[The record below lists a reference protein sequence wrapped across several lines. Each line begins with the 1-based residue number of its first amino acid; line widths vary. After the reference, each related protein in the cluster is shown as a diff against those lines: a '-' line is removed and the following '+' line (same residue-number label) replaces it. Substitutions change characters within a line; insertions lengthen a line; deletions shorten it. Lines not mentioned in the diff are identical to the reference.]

1 MGTVNLKTGLSPAV
15 WGAGVGVLLLGF
27 VHFLTTAGG
36 GDGLL
41 RPIQGSF
48 FDFIGSYFSF
58 FFTTVAG
65 LIVLVATIVIYIAAT
80 VSVQGTSGT
89 EKDFTAVTRGLLIGI
104 GSGMNGLLAYNIY
117 GGWFGQ
123 TVGLIL
129 GIILFVLGFIAAFS
143 VVSQSGVYQGFV
155 GWLSWLA
162 PMSWVVLGIGLLLL
176 VISLILGLVGLA
188 GVDFLKLGGDASA
201 GTSVKGKYADASW
214 STGTFFLIGGLGSN
228 ANYAKTAYNMG
239 NIAFIHR
246 KASSDHTAHESG
258 HNLSLFVFGWIV
270 HLIGAVDENVIG
282 YHATAFTELLAES
295 HDPSSGAKLAM
306 WV

>member
-1 MGTVNLKTGLSPAV
+1 M
-15 WGAGVGVLLLGF
+15 LLLGF
-27 VHFLTTAGG
+27 VHFLTSAGG

-58 FFTTVAG
+58 FFATVPG

-117 GGWFGQ
+117 GDWFGQ
-123 TVGLIL
+123 TVGLIF
-129 GIILFVLGFIAAFS
+129 GIVLFALGFIAAFS

-162 PMSWVVLGIGLLLL
+162 PMSWIVLGIGLLLL
-176 VISLILGLVGLA
+176 VVSLILGLVGLA
-188 GVDFLKLGGDASA
+188 DVDFLKLGGDASA

-214 STGTFFLIGGLGSN
+214 STGTFFLIGGIGSN

-239 NIAFIHR
+239 NVAFIHR

-270 HLIGAVDENVIG
+270 HLIGAVDENIVG
-282 YHATAFTELLAES
+282 YHSTAFTELLAES
-295 HDPSSGAKLAM
+295 HDPSSSAKLAM